1 MKLNLKDLNKTD
13 LEQIV
18 QEAGFPAYRA
28 EQLRQWLWNK
38 GVTSWAE
45 MTNLPQKLKET
56 LAEQYH
62 LGTARLLKKQISR
75 KGEAQKYLLELADE
89 QTIETVLMYYDYGAS
104 VCLSSQVGCS
114 MNCAFCAS
122 AQGRIRNL
130 TSGEFLE
137 QVLTAQ
143 REGKTRISRLVFMG
157 TGEPL
162 ENLDEILKFLDKV
175 PDLGIGLRHITL
187 STCGLIPGIV
197 RLQAQKLP
205 ITLAISLHAPEDH
218 LRSQLMPINR
228 RYPLAELL
236 KTADAYAK
244 ATRRRI
250 TYEYI
255 MLKEVNDSLEQAR
268 HLAGLLR
275 GRLAHVNLISYN
287 PVENKKFLPSEPL
300 RVNRFKDELERNGIS
315 VTVRRKLGLDIDA
328 ACGQLRR
335 GSK

>member
-13 LEQIV
+13 LDQIV
-18 QEAGFPAYRA
+18 QEVGFPVYRA

-38 GVTSWAE
+38 GAVSWTE
-45 MTNLPQKLKET
+45 MTNLPQNIKEI

-62 LGTARLLKKQISR
+62 LGTAKLLKKQISH
-75 KGEAQKYLLELADE
+75 KGEAQKYLLKLADE
-89 QTIETVLMYYDYGAS
+89 QTVETVLMYYDYGAS

-122 AQGRIRNL
+122 AQGRIRNV
-130 TSGEFLE
+130 TNGEFLE

-162 ENLDEILKFLDKV
+162 ENLDEILKFLDKL
-175 PDLGIGLRHITL
+175 PYLGIGLRHITL
-187 STCGLIPGIV
+187 STCGLIPGIA

-205 ITLAISLHAPEDH
+205 ITLAISLHAPEDR
-218 LRSQLMPINR
+218 LRSQLMPVNR

-236 KTADAYAK
+236 AAADVYSK
-244 ATRRRI
+244 VTKRRI

-255 MLKEVNDSLEQAR
+255 MLREVNDRLEQAGQ
-268 HLAGLLR
+268 LADLLR

-287 PVENKKFLPSEPL
+287 PVANKKFLPSEPL
-300 RVNRFKDELERNGIS
+300 RVNRFKAELEKNGIS

-335 GSK
+335 RLE